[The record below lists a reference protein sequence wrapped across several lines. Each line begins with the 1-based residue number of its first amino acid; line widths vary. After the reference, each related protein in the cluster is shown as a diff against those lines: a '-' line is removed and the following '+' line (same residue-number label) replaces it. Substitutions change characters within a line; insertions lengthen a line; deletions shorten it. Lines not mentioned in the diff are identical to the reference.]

1 MLQQAGIYRI
11 CSRHHFVR
19 LLQPFLAI
27 RLSQDVQHDAARQ
40 TGQFSLWTF
49 VHLLSPQRRSEMSS
63 GIAWPLMPHSLP
75 PVLLTRRSAYVA
87 SLCCSAGETDSRHT
101 PGIDHEV
108 G

>member
-19 LLQPFLAI
+19 PLQPFLAI

-40 TGQFSLWTF
+40 IRQFSLWTF
-49 VHLLSPQRRSEMSS
+49 VHLLSPQRTSEMSS

-75 PVLLTRRSAYVA
+75 PV
-87 SLCCSAGETDSRHT
+87 
-101 PGIDHEV
+101 
-108 G
+108 